1 MPGYSRRSLLA
12 FGGLLMGGARAL
24 AAPKAAE
31 GSAEVAQARVKL
43 AQEGLKAVRQNISR
57 GGFHAGERDPVYV
70 WSRRRYE
77 ARQELARTKADRIA
91 AAQEHF
97 DEMSEVERLVEQIHK
112 AGEVDPLSLM
122 DAQYRRLEA
131 ETWLARAKEDKED

>member
-1 MPGYSRRSLLA
+1 LLA
-12 FGGLLMGGARAL
+12 FGGLMMGGVRAL
-24 AAPKAAE
+24 AAPAAPL
-31 GSAEVAQARVKL
+31 GSTEAALARVKL
-43 AQEGLKAVRQNISR
+43 AQEGLKAVRQHISR

-77 ARQELARTKADRIA
+77 ARHELARTKAERIA

-97 DEMSEVERLVEQIHK
+97 DEMSQVERLVEQIHK
-112 AGEVDPLSLM
+112 AGDADPLSLM

-131 ETWLARAKEDKED
+131 ETWLARAKEDRED